1 MKIAEKTIMMMTH
14 RYEIS
19 NRFYKYELYTII

>member
-1 MKIAEKTIMMMTH
+1 MKIAEKTIMMTH